1 MQGKLLKFLIG
12 SVFVLIGL
20 TVVAVIVLP
29 LIIDPN
35 DYKGEIA
42 TAVREQTG
50 RTLEIE
56 GDISLSVFPWL
67 GLDIGPTRLSNA
79 EGFTDPDMASMDAVQ
94 VRIKLMPLLSKQ
106 LEVDTVKLSGLQ
118 LNLAKD
124 KSGRTNWA
132 DLQGE
137 QAATIED
144 SERSVGGDEESG
156 GAALESLAIGGI
168 EVVDARLV
176 WDDRASDTRY
186 EVNDLSFTTG
196 VIEPGERFDLD
207 LHFQLA
213 VTQPAV
219 AATFA
224 LKGGVLI
231 ASSLNAVEISGAKLL
246 LDAEGDTIPAGKMT
260 VSLATDIAVDL
271 DAQTLSM
278 PGVVLDALGMNITG
292 NISGAKITGGNPQ
305 FSGVFTVA
313 DFVPRELIKAL
324 GQENP
329 VTADSSVLGNAN
341 ARLEWTASTKDF
353 SANVLQIRLDDT
365 SVNGNARI
373 AQFDAPAISFSL
385 AVDQF
390 DLDRYLPPVTED
402 DGGVATGKPEVTSA
416 SKGDAGELPVDALR
430 ALNLNG
436 KLNVGS
442 LKAFNLRTMNVEI
455 QIKAKDGLLR
465 INPAGAQLYNGEIRN
480 NITFDVRKQTPQFS
494 LVNDVV
500 NIQAGPLLHDLTGDD
515 KLLGTAV
522 SHASLR
528 GSGITAA
535 AINQSLN
542 GNASFSFADG
552 AIKGVNIAALIRNA
566 QAKLQGQSVP
576 AGTGPNQTDFAELRG
591 TAVITN
597 GLIKNDDLSMFSPL
611 LRISGKGEVSLPK
624 ETIDY
629 TLTTKIVGT
638 LQGQGGAALGELKGI
653 SIPVHVGGTFSK
665 PSYTPD
671 LGAALSDVAKEKV
684 KEKVEEQKQK
694 IQEKLGEELQDK
706 LLKGLF
712 D

>member
-1 MQGKLLKFLIG
+1 MKGKLLKSLIG
-12 SVFVLIGL
+12 VLLLLVGL
-20 TVVAVIVLP
+20 MVVAVIVLP

-35 DYKGEIA
+35 DYKDEIA

-50 RTLEIE
+50 RTLAIE

-67 GLDIGPTRLSNA
+67 GLDIGPTRFSNA
-79 EGFTDPDMASMDAVQ
+79 EGFADPDMASMEAVQ

-106 LEVDTVKLSGLQ
+106 LVVDTVKLSGLQ

-124 KSGRTNWA
+124 KSGRSNWA

-137 QAATIED
+137 QAATKE
-144 SERSVGGDEESG
+144 EGARSADGEAETGA
-156 GAALESLAIGGI
+156 AALEGLAIGGI

-176 WDDRASDTRY
+176 WDDRSTDSRY
-186 EVNDLSFTTG
+186 EINDLSFTTG

-207 LHFQLA
+207 LHFRLA
-213 VTQPAV
+213 ATQPVVTAS
-219 AATFA
+219 FS

-231 ASSLNAVEISGAKLL
+231 ASSLNAVEISAAKLL
-246 LDAEGDTIPAGKMT
+246 LDAAGDTIPAGRMS
-260 VSLATDIAVDL
+260 VSLATDLAVDL
-271 DAQTLSM
+271 DAQTLAM
-278 PGVVLDALGMNITG
+278 PAVVLDALGMNITG
-292 NISGAKITGGNPQ
+292 NISATNISGDNPQ
-305 FSGVFTVA
+305 FKGVFTVA

-329 VTADSSVLGNAN
+329 VTTDSSVLGNAN
-341 ARLEWTASTKDF
+341 ARLEWTASAKDF

-365 SVNGNARI
+365 SVNGTARV

-390 DLDRYLPPVTED
+390 DLDRYLPPATE
-402 DGGVATGKPEVTSA
+402 GGEAAAGTAEPASA
-416 SKGDAGELPVDALR
+416 SKGEAGELPLEALR

-436 KLNVGS
+436 TLKVGS
-442 LKAFNLRTMNVEI
+442 LKAFNLRTLNVEV

-480 NITFDVRKQTPQFS
+480 DISFDVRKQTPQFS
-494 LVNDVV
+494 LVNEVV

-515 KLLGTAV
+515 KLLGTVV

-528 GSGITAA
+528 GSGITAE
-535 AINQSLN
+535 AIKQSLN
-542 GNASFSFADG
+542 GKASFSFTDG

-566 QAKLQGQSVP
+566 KAKLHGEP
-576 AGTGPNQTDFAELRG
+576 APEVTESNQTDFAELRG

-597 GLIKNDDLSMFSPL
+597 GLIRNDDLSMLSPL

-638 LQGQGGAALGELKGI
+638 LEGQGGATLGKLKGV
-653 SIPVHVGGTFSK
+653 SIPVHVAGTFSK

-671 LGAALSDVAKEKV
+671 LAAALSDVAREKV
-684 KEKVEEQKQK
+684 KEKVDEQQQK
-694 IQEKLGEELQDK
+694 IQEKLGSELQDK

-712 D
+712 N

>member
-12 SVFVLIGL
+12 VLFLLVGL
-20 TVVAVIVLP
+20 IVVAVIVLP
-29 LIIDPN
+29 LVIDPN
-35 DYKGEIA
+35 DYKDEIA
-42 TAVREQTG
+42 SAVIEKTG

-79 EGFTDPDMASMDAVQ
+79 EGFAEPDMASMDAVQ
-94 VRIKLMPLLSKQ
+94 VRIKLVPLLSKQ
-106 LEVDTVKLSGLQ
+106 LEVDTVKLSGLK

-137 QAATIED
+137 QTEAKKG
-144 SERSVGGDEESG
+144 SERGAGGDEETG
-156 GAALESLAIGGI
+156 GTALDSLAIGGI
-168 EVVDARLV
+168 EVVDAQLV
-176 WDDRASDTRY
+176 WDDRSSDSRY
-186 EVNDLSFTTG
+186 EVNGLSFTTG
-196 VIEPGERFDLD
+196 AIEPGERFDLD

-213 VTQPAV
+213 ATQPAV
-219 AATFA
+219 TGTFA

-231 ASSLNAVEISGAKLL
+231 ASSLNAVEISAAKLL
-246 LDAEGDTIPAGKMT
+246 LEAEGDAVPAGTMT
-260 VSLATDIAVDL
+260 LALATDIAVDL

-278 PGVVLDALGMNITG
+278 PAVVLDTLGMNITG
-292 NISGAKITGGNPQ
+292 NISATKISGDNPQ

-313 DFVPRELIKAL
+313 DFAPRELIKAL
-324 GQENP
+324 GQEAP
-329 VTADSSVLGNAN
+329 LTADGSVLGNAN
-341 ARLEWTASTKDF
+341 ARLEWTASAKDF
-353 SANVLQIRLDDT
+353 SADVLQIRLDDT
-365 SVNGNARI
+365 SVNGTVKVT
-373 AQFDAPAISFSL
+373 QFDAPEISFSL

-390 DLDRYLPPVTED
+390 DLDRYLPPVTE
-402 DGGVATGKPEVTSA
+402 GAEAAETTPEAA
-416 SKGDAGELPVDALR
+416 SPGEGEAGELPVEALR

-436 KLNVGS
+436 KLNIGS
-442 LKAFNLRTMNVEI
+442 LKAFNLRSMNVEM

-465 INPAGAQLYNGEIRN
+465 INPAGAQLYNGKIRN
-480 NITFDVRKQTPQFS
+480 DITFDVRKQTPQFS

-500 NIQAGPLLHDLTGDD
+500 NVQAGPLLHDMTGDE
-515 KLLGTAV
+515 KLLGTAT
-522 SHASLR
+522 SHASLT
-528 GSGITAA
+528 GSGIKAE
-535 AINQSLN
+535 AIKQSLN
-542 GNASFSFADG
+542 GKASFSFTDG

-566 QAKLQGQSVP
+566 RAKLKGQSAP
-576 AGTGPNQTDFAELRG
+576 AEAGLNQTDFAELRG

-597 GLIKNDDLSMFSPL
+597 GLIRNDDLSMSSPL

-629 TLTTKIVGT
+629 TLTTKIVGS
-638 LQGQGGAALGELKGI
+638 LEGQGGAALGELKGV
-653 SIPVHVGGTFSK
+653 SIPVHVAGTFSK

-684 KEKVEEQKQK
+684 QEKVEEQQQK
-694 IQEKLGEELQDK
+694 IQEKLGDELQDK

>member
-1 MQGKLLKFLIG
+1 MMGKPLKFLLG
-12 SVFVLIGL
+12 ALFLLIGL
-20 TVVAVIVLP
+20 MVVAVIVLP

-35 DYKGEIA
+35 DYKDEIA

-79 EGFTDPDMASMDAVQ
+79 EGFTDPDMASMKAVQ

-137 QAATIED
+137 QTEAKKG
-144 SERSVGGDEESG
+144 SERGAGGDEETG
-156 GAALESLAIGGI
+156 GTALDSLAIGGI
-168 EVVDARLV
+168 EVVDAQLV
-176 WDDRASDTRY
+176 WDDRSSDSRY
-186 EVNDLSFTTG
+186 EVNGLSFTTG
-196 VIEPGERFDLD
+196 AIEPGERFDLD

-213 VTQPAV
+213 ASQPAV
-219 AATFA
+219 TATFA

-231 ASSLNAVEISGAKLL
+231 ASSLNAVEISAAELL
-246 LDAEGDTIPAGKMT
+246 LEAEGDTVPAGMMT
-260 VSLATDIAVDL
+260 LALATDIAVDL

-278 PGVVLDALGMNITG
+278 PAVVLDTLGMNITG
-292 NISGAKITGGNPQ
+292 NISATKISGDNPQ

-313 DFVPRELIKAL
+313 DFAPRELIKAL
-324 GQENP
+324 GQEAP
-329 VTADSSVLGNAN
+329 LTADGSVLGNAN
-341 ARLEWTASTKDF
+341 ARLEWTASAKDF
-353 SANVLQIRLDDT
+353 SADVLQIRLDDT
-365 SVNGNARI
+365 SVNGTARV
-373 AQFDAPAISFSL
+373 AQFDAPEISFSL

-390 DLDRYLPPVTED
+390 DLDRYLPPVTE
-402 DGGVATGKPEVTSA
+402 GAEAAETTPEVTSPG
-416 SKGDAGELPVDALR
+416 KGEAGELPVEALR

-442 LKAFNLRTMNVEI
+442 LKAFNLRSMNVEM

-480 NITFDVRKQTPQFS
+480 DITFDVRKQTPQFS

-500 NIQAGPLLHDLTGDD
+500 NVQAGPLLHDLTGDE
-515 KLLGTAV
+515 KLLGTAT
-522 SHASLR
+522 SHASLT
-528 GSGITAA
+528 GSGIKAE
-535 AINQSLN
+535 AIKQSLN
-542 GNASFSFADG
+542 GKASFSFTDG

-566 QAKLQGQSVP
+566 RAKLKGQSAP
-576 AGTGPNQTDFAELRG
+576 AEAGINQTDFAELRG

-597 GLIKNDDLSMFSPL
+597 GLIRNDDLSLSSPL
-611 LRISGKGEVSLPK
+611 LRISGKGEVSLPR

-638 LQGQGGAALGELKGI
+638 LEGQGGAALGELKGV
-653 SIPVHVGGTFSK
+653 SIPVHVAGTFSK

-684 KEKVEEQKQK
+684 QEKVEEQQQK
-694 IQEKLGEELQDK
+694 IQEKLVDELQDK

>member
-1 MQGKLLKFLIG
+1 MMGKLLKFLLG
-12 SVFVLIGL
+12 ALFLLAGLI
-20 TVVAVIVLP
+20 VVAVIVLP
-29 LIIDPN
+29 LVIDPN
-35 DYKGEIA
+35 DYKDEIA

-79 EGFTDPDMASMDAVQ
+79 EGFAQPDMASMDAVQ
-94 VRIKLMPLLSKQ
+94 VRIKLVPLLSKQ
-106 LEVDTVKLSGLQ
+106 LEVDTVKLSGLK

-137 QAATIED
+137 QAETKKS
-144 SERSVGGDEESG
+144 SERSDGGDEETG
-156 GAALESLAIGGI
+156 GAALDSLAIGGI

-176 WDDRASDTRY
+176 WDDRSSDSRY
-186 EVNDLSFTTG
+186 EVNGLSFTTG
-196 VIEPGERFDLD
+196 AIEPGERFDLD

-213 VTQPAV
+213 ATQPAV
-219 AATFA
+219 AASFA

-231 ASSLNAVEISGAKLL
+231 ASSLNAVEISAAKLL
-246 LDAEGDTIPAGKMT
+246 LEAEGDTVPAGTMT
-260 VSLATDIAVDL
+260 LALATDIAIDL
-271 DAQTLSM
+271 EAQTLSM
-278 PGVVLDALGMNITG
+278 PGVVLDTLGMNITG
-292 NISGAKITGGNPQ
+292 NISATKITGDNPQ

-324 GQENP
+324 GQEDP
-329 VTADSSVLGNAN
+329 LTADGSVLGNAN
-341 ARLEWTASTKDF
+341 ARLEWTASAKDF
-353 SANVLQIRLDDT
+353 SAGVLQIRLDDT
-365 SVNGNARI
+365 TVNGTARV
-373 AQFDAPAISFSL
+373 AQFDAPEISFSL

-390 DLDRYLPPVTED
+390 DLDRYLPPVTE
-402 DGGVATGKPEVTSA
+402 GAEAVETTPEAASPGKGE
-416 SKGDAGELPVDALR
+416 AGELPVEALR

-442 LKAFNLRTMNVEI
+442 LKAFNLRSMNVEM
-455 QIKAKDGLLR
+455 QIKAKDGVLR
-465 INPAGAQLYNGEIRN
+465 INPAGAQLYNGEISN
-480 NITFDVRKQTPQFS
+480 DFTFDVRKQTPQFS

-500 NIQAGPLLHDLTGDD
+500 NVQAGPLLHDLTGDE

-522 SHASLR
+522 SHASLS
-528 GSGITAA
+528 GSGITAE
-535 AINQSLN
+535 AIKQSLN
-542 GNASFSFADG
+542 GKASFSFTDG

-566 QAKLQGQSVP
+566 RAKLKGQSAP
-576 AGTGPNQTDFAELRG
+576 AEAGLNQTDFAELRG

-597 GLIKNDDLSMFSPL
+597 GLIRNDDLSMSSPL

-638 LQGQGGAALGELKGI
+638 LEGQGGAALGELKGV
-653 SIPVHVGGTFSK
+653 SIPVHVAGTFSK

-684 KEKVEEQKQK
+684 QEKVEEQQQK
-694 IQEKLGEELQDK
+694 IQEKLGDKLQDK

>member
-1 MQGKLLKFLIG
+1 MMGKLLKFLLG
-12 SVFVLIGL
+12 ALFLLAGLI
-20 TVVAVIVLP
+20 VVAVIVLP
-29 LIIDPN
+29 LVIDPN
-35 DYKGEIA
+35 DYKDEIA

-79 EGFTDPDMASMDAVQ
+79 EGFAQPDMASMDAVQ
-94 VRIKLMPLLSKQ
+94 VRIKLVPLLSKQ
-106 LEVDTVKLSGLQ
+106 LEVDTVKLSGLK

-137 QAATIED
+137 QAETKKS
-144 SERSVGGDEESG
+144 SERSDGGDEETG
-156 GAALESLAIGGI
+156 GAALDSLAIGGI

-176 WDDRASDTRY
+176 WDDRSSDSRY
-186 EVNDLSFTTG
+186 EVNGLSFTTG
-196 VIEPGERFDLD
+196 AIEPGERFDLD

-213 VTQPAV
+213 ATQPAV
-219 AATFA
+219 AASFA

-231 ASSLNAVEISGAKLL
+231 ASSLNAVEISAAKLL
-246 LDAEGDTIPAGKMT
+246 LEAEGDTVPAGTMT
-260 VSLATDIAVDL
+260 LALATDIAVDL

-278 PGVVLDALGMNITG
+278 PGVVLDTLGMNITG
-292 NISGAKITGGNPQ
+292 NISATKITGDNPQ

-324 GQENP
+324 GQEDP
-329 VTADSSVLGNAN
+329 LTADGSVLGNAN
-341 ARLEWTASTKDF
+341 ARLEWTASAKDF
-353 SANVLQIRLDDT
+353 SAGVLQIRLDDT
-365 SVNGNARI
+365 TVNGTARV
-373 AQFDAPAISFSL
+373 AQFDAPEISFSL

-390 DLDRYLPPVTED
+390 DLDRYLPPVTE
-402 DGGVATGKPEVTSA
+402 GAEAAETTPEAASPGKGEA
-416 SKGDAGELPVDALR
+416 AELPVEALR

-442 LKAFNLRTMNVEI
+442 LKAFNLRSMNVEM
-455 QIKAKDGLLR
+455 QIKAKDGVLR
-465 INPAGAQLYNGEIRN
+465 INPAGAQLYNGEISN
-480 NITFDVRKQTPQFS
+480 DLTFDVRKQTPQFS

-500 NIQAGPLLHDLTGDD
+500 NVQAGPLLHDLTGDE

-522 SHASLR
+522 SHASLS
-528 GSGITAA
+528 GSGITAE
-535 AINQSLN
+535 AIKQSLN
-542 GNASFSFADG
+542 GKASFSFTDG

-566 QAKLQGQSVP
+566 RAKLKGQSAP
-576 AGTGPNQTDFAELRG
+576 AEAGLNQTDFAELRG

-597 GLIKNDDLSMFSPL
+597 GLIRNDDLSMSSPL

-638 LQGQGGAALGELKGI
+638 LEGQGGAALGELKGV
-653 SIPVHVGGTFSK
+653 SIPVHVAGTFSK

-684 KEKVEEQKQK
+684 QEKVEEQQQK
-694 IQEKLGEELQDK
+694 IQEKLGDKLQDK